1 MVSNGTKS
9 VLWKKLWKLISVVE
23 KTMEIN
29 QCWAMVLNQCC
40 GKNYKKLW
48 KLIRVKTKT
57 IVLNQCQQKII
68 AINQG

>member
-1 MVSNGTKS
+1 
-9 VLWKKLWKLISVVE
+9 
-23 KTMEIN
+23 MEIN

-57 IVLNQCQQKII
+57 IVLDQCQQKII